1 MEKKSGGFNPWPYAI
16 ALSIL
21 GVFGL
26 CVWTVKEA
34 SNNPVEMDPFYFDS
48 YQNVEENYGQ
58 IVSSQKKF
66 NKKYIVANQVDGFKL
81 GDMNSVMIKISDKAS
96 NDGVDDVNISLLIT
110 RPDSSKFDKKPKLI
124 SAKDGLYKF
133 EPVKIDKPG
142 RWQIMTKI
150 KIDNLTSFNKFE
162 VNATK

>member
-1 MEKKSGGFNPWPYAI
+1 MKKNSSGFNPWPYAI

-34 SNNPVEMDPFYFDS
+34 SDNPVEMDSFYFDT
-48 YQNVEENYGQ
+48 YQNVDKNYGK
-58 IVSSQKKF
+58 ILAEQKVF
-66 NKKYIVANQVDGFKL
+66 DKKYDVSNHVQHLKL
-81 GDMNSVMIKISDKAS
+81 NDKNEIALEIKDKENNAPI
-96 NDGVDDVNISLLIT
+96 NDANISLLIT
-110 RPDSSKFDKKPKLI
+110 RPDSTKFDKKPKLL
-124 SAKDGLYKF
+124 SKENGVYHF
-133 EPVKIDKPG
+133 EKVLIDKPG

-150 KIDNLTSFNKFE
+150 KIDNLTSFYKFE